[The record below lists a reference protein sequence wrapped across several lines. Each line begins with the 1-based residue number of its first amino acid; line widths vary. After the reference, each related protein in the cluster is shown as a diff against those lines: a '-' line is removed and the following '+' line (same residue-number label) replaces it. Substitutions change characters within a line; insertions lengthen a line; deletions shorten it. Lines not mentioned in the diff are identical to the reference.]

1 MKMHKMT
8 KRGYMVFI
16 LVITV
21 SFFLI
26 HIVQAAVAA
35 DPGTDANPL
44 VSQDYVDAKINELT
58 AKINALTDA
67 GGNVK
72 AQGEKYVVVDVK
84 ANQQLVA
91 GDSTEIIL
99 RMGKAKAIGSDMGGL
114 SDVTAGIDI
123 QTGGNI
129 PANHLLIV
137 PRNDGRGLKAVTDV
151 KIMIKGIYA
160 IN

>member
-1 MKMHKMT
+1 MKLQKIT
-8 KRGYMVFI
+8 KKGYVGFI
-16 LVITV
+16 LVITI
-21 SFFLI
+21 SFLLI

-35 DPGTDANPL
+35 DPGTDSNPL

-58 AKINALTDA
+58 AKIDALKGTSND
-67 GGNVK
+67 VSS
-72 AQGEKYVVVDVK
+72 QVEKYVVVDVR
-84 ANQQLVA
+84 ANQQLVVA
-91 GDSTEIIL
+91 DGTEMIL
-99 RMGKAKAIGSDMGGL
+99 RMGKAKAIGSDLGGL

-137 PRNDGRGLKAVTDV
+137 PRNDGRGLKAVTDL
-151 KIMIKGIYA
+151 KIMIKGVYA